1 MIYKNGLWPNIHFE
15 LANLFGPKLEKNN

>member
-15 LANLFGPKLEKNN
+15 LANLFDPKLEKNN